1 MNSIARDF
9 ASLIKSRRQDQ
20 NLSLRALADITGLS
34 FSGIAKLERGDITPT
49 FDNAMRLARALG
61 FSLDAIAM
69 LSGNNAVS
77 ETDIG
82 KCAPDS
88 VAQVDYKFQTIKSG
102 RRKNLS
108 KISLPFEYGV
118 VTSGVLI
125 LTSGESLRRKIIAGA
140 RLDCANLR
148 QQTCW
153 ALAMTDT
160 KLFWVGP
167 PHSSGEPILS

>member
-1 MNSIARDF
+1 MNLIARDF

-69 LSGNNAVS
+69 LSGNSAVS
-77 ETDIG
+77 EVAIRKG
-82 KCAPDS
+82 APDL
-88 VAQVDYKFQTIKSG
+88 VAQVDYKFQKIKSG

-108 KISLPFEYGV
+108 KISLPFEYAV

-125 LTSGESLRRKIIAGA
+125 LTSGESLSRKIIAGA
-140 RLDCANLR
+140 RLNCTNLR

-153 ALAMTDT
+153 ALAMTDAE
-160 KLFWVGP
+160 LFWVGSP
-167 PHSSGEPILS
+167 LPSRD